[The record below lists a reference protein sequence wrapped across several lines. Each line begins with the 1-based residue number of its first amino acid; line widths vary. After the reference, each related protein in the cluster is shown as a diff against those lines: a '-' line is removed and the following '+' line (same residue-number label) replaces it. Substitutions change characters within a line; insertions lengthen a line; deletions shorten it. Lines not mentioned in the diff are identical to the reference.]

1 MPENQNQPK
10 QYDAVLGGQLIPP
23 VDGVVLG
30 GIEGIKKRLASVSFK
45 QRIAALED
53 ALKYGEAGLE
63 LIIQT
68 LTDVSPEIQQFAEN
82 VLFQYR
88 TEPRVKQALQ
98 KYNPWLL
105 FECLQTVSG
114 HTDRVNTVA
123 ISPNGQTFVSGGGV
137 EFVNENGEVVKLW
150 DLKTG
155 HLLKTLVGHLS
166 YIQSVVFNP
175 DGQSVFTSC
184 CETIKLWNLQTGT
197 QEDIL
202 TFATYA
208 NEVESSVR
216 IRLFPMSGG
225 IDSFAISPDGHL
237 LACRITYQRMIL
249 VCDLQTRQQLHTL
262 QRPDHGH
269 HSHCLAITPN
279 KQILVDANDSNRIDI
294 WNLEKGELMRTLKA
308 HSQPVRFIAISP
320 DGETLVS
327 GDNNSIIKVWS
338 LPTGEEKFTI
348 NAQSGSIL
356 CVAISPDR
364 QNLISSCGDG
374 TIKVWD
380 LQTGRG
386 KAIFNGHTDAVSSV
400 AIGTDGQTLI
410 SGSVDGTIKIWKSWN
425 AKRSF
430 SGIHRRSPSP
440 STH

>member
-1 MPENQNQPK
+1 MPENQNQPRE
-10 QYDAVLGGQLIPP
+10 YDAVLGGQVTPP
-23 VDGVVLG
+23 VAGVVLG
-30 GIEGIKKRLASVSFK
+30 GIDAVKQRLASVSLE
-45 QRIAALED
+45 QRIAALAD

-68 LTDVSPEIQQFAEN
+68 LTDVSPEIQLTAEN
-82 VLFQYR
+82 LLFQHR
-88 TEPRVKQALQ
+88 IEPRVKQALQ

-105 FECLQTVSG
+105 FECLQTISG

-123 ISPNGQTFVSGGGV
+123 ISPDGQTFVSGGGL
-137 EFVNENGEVVKLW
+137 EFVSENGEVAKLW

-166 YIQSVVFNP
+166 YIQSIVFNP

-184 CETIKLWNLQTGT
+184 CETIKLWNLQTGV

-208 NEVESSVR
+208 NEVESPAR

-237 LACRITYQRMIL
+237 LVCRITYQRMIL
-249 VCDLQTRQQLHTL
+249 VCDLQTRQQLRTL
-262 QRPDHGH
+262 QRPHHGH

-279 KQILVDANDSNRIDI
+279 KQILVDANDSNGIDI
-294 WNLEKGELMRTLKA
+294 WNLETGELMRTLKA
-308 HSQPVRFIAISP
+308 HSQPVLSIAISP

-327 GDNNSIIKVWS
+327 GDNNNIIKVWS

-356 CVAISPDR
+356 CVAISPDG
-364 QNLISSCGDG
+364 QNLIGSCGDG

-380 LQTGRG
+380 LHTGRG
-386 KAIFNGHTDAVSSV
+386 KAIFNGHTDGVRSL
-400 AIGTDGQTLI
+400 AISADGQTLI
-410 SGSVDGTIKIWKSWN
+410 SGSLDGTIKIWGLP
-425 AKRSF
+425 
-430 SGIHRRSPSP
+430 SG
-440 STH
+440 